1 MAFPQYQKHAI
12 FILLAALVQTTVLPQ
27 LWFLR
32 IKPDL
37 LLILAML
44 IAMNAKSLAGGI
56 IPALC
61 AGLLKDFFGLHFF
74 GFNGLLMALSASCV
88 YGIFHFLNK
97 ESKGI
102 KFFIIIF
109 ASLMNYIALT
119 IISRKP
125 YIFLCFPEAAI
136 NCLFL
141 PFLESVYNFFTT
153 PLSREGRAIG
163 YAHK

>member
-1 MAFPQYQKHAI
+1 MYYLKLAI
-12 FILLAALVQTTVLPQ
+12 FISVLALLQISIFAQI
-27 LWFLR
+27 WFLR

-56 IPALC
+56 IPAFC

-74 GFNGLLMALSASCV
+74 GFNGLLMAFSAALV

-97 ESKGI
+97 ESKGV
-102 KFFIIIF
+102 KFSIIIL
-109 ASLMNYIALT
+109 ATLMNYLTLT

-125 YIFLCFPEAAI
+125 YISLWLSEAAL

-141 PFLESVYNFFTT
+141 PCLEGVYNF
-153 PLSREGRAIG
+153 IG
-163 YAHK
+163 YAHKQG